1 MSLEFGHFQPEF
13 WLSASFICLILQW
26 PPNGL
31 SLLGLLL
38 MLPPGLSYKK
48 VYLIM
53 SFSCWET
60 FTVPFL
66 LSCSLFGLNPF
77 PGPFFFSLPAGKPD
91 TPVPMNILPIPQNA
105 WLCLWRC
112 MHFLSHC
119 QRNYLVIFQ
128 ISHLQR
134 NFLYMSTFPLGTF
147 RWFWDLHKLVAL
159 YSILYQIYR
168 KCTQILYS
176 K

>member
-77 PGPFFFSLPAGKPD
+77 PGPFFFFPSSRQTWHSSSNEYFTNPPKCMTVPLKMYAFSLPLSKK
-91 TPVPMNILPIPQNA
+91 L
-105 WLCLWRC
+105 
-112 MHFLSHC
+112 LSH
-119 QRNYLVIFQ
+119 
-128 ISHLQR
+128 IS
-134 NFLYMSTFPLGTF
+134 NFASSKKF
-147 RWFWDLHKLVAL
+147 
-159 YSILYQIYR
+159 SIYVNVSPWYI
-168 KCTQILYS
+168 
-176 K
+176 